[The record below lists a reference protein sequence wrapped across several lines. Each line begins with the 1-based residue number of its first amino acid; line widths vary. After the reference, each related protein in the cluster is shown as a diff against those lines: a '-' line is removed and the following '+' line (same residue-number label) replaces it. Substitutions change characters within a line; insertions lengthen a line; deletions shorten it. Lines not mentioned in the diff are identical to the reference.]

1 MKAKILITAAIFLPG
16 LSLAQPAGGASTAR
30 ISEVFVYPGGATVER
45 LATVA
50 AGAQQLRLNCL
61 PASFD
66 LDSMQVQADA
76 GIRVGDVSVQT
87 VERARAPECA
97 SSPLDTR
104 IRELEDQVAA
114 LDAENG
120 AQDLALAFLKSYGG
134 DASGKSATGTANI
147 AATTEALKRSGLDAL
162 QRQHQLLRRKQD
174 LELQLKPLLAERERS
189 VRANPQLRN
198 VLIRLSTAQ
207 GGAVRLSYRLSQAGW
222 TPVYRAYL
230 DTSKSQLRLERHA
243 QVAQSSGEDWTG
255 VKLRLSTVQPRLAS
269 SPPPLEPWTL
279 DIQPPVVAT
288 AGLRQRSMAFAAAP
302 APAEVL
308 SVMETKVV
316 EEAISPSSFD
326 VSVFQGAF
334 SAEFEVPGRVSVSSD
349 GQKVAFALGQ
359 SNLEAQVLRR
369 VQPQQDA
376 QAYLLAD
383 LARPEGSWPRGSL
396 QLFRDG
402 SFVGESELRLASDE
416 RLELFFGRD
425 ELLRVLV
432 EPEQRGGA
440 NAGFIG
446 NRAEQKLTRSYVLE
460 NLHKQPV
467 SVQVL
472 EASPVSRH
480 EDIRVQA
487 VFAPK
492 PTQDAW
498 KKQPG
503 VVAWLLPLAA
513 GQSQRITADYLISYP
528 KDVRINGLR

>member
-1 MKAKILITAAIFLPG
+1 MKAKILVAAAIFWPALPG
-16 LSLAQPAGGASTAR
+16 LGWAQAANATTADAASAAR
-30 ISEVFVYPGGATVER
+30 IREVLVYPGGATVER
-45 LATVA
+45 SATVA
-50 AGAQQLRLNCL
+50 AGAQQLRLSCL
-61 PASFD
+61 PAGFD
-66 LDSMQVQADA
+66 LNSLKVQADA
-76 GIRVGDVSVQT
+76 GIRLGEVSVQT

-97 SSPLDTR
+97 KSPLDQQ
-104 IRELEDQVAA
+104 IRELEDQIAA

-120 AQDLALAFLKSYGG
+120 AQDLALGYLKGFGG
-134 DASGKSATGTANI
+134 DASGKNAAPSAANI
-147 AATTEALKRSGLDAL
+147 PATIDALKRSGQGAL
-162 QRQHQLLRRKQD
+162 QRQHQLLRSKQD
-174 LELQLKPLLAERERS
+174 LELQLKPLLAERDR
-189 VRANPQLRN
+189 VLKANPRLRT
-198 VLIRLSTAQ
+198 VLIRLAAAQ
-207 GGAVRLSYRLSQAGW
+207 SGAVHLSYRLTQAGW

-243 QVAQSSGEDWTG
+243 QVAQSSGEDWSG
-255 VKLRLSTVQPRLAS
+255 VKLRLSTVQPSEAS
-269 SPPPLEPWTL
+269 SPQPLEPWTL
-279 DIQPPVVAT
+279 DIQPPVLAEKRV
-288 AGLRQRSMAFAAAP
+288 RYMAMPAP
-302 APAEVL
+302 APQEVMARIAQDAEV
-308 SVMETKVV
+308 
-316 EEAISPSSFD
+316 SFD

-359 SNLEAQVLRR
+359 SNLDAQVLRR

-425 ELLRVLV
+425 EQLRVLV
-432 EPEQRGGA
+432 EPEQRGAA

-446 NRAEQKLTRSYVLE
+446 NRAEQKLTRAYVLE

-467 SVQVL
+467 TVQVL

-480 EDIRVQA
+480 EDIRVQN
-487 VFAPK
+487 VFTPK
-492 PTQDAW
+492 PTQEAW

-503 VVAWLLPLAA
+503 AVLWQLPMAA
-513 GQSQRITADYLISYP
+513 GQTQRLTADYLISYP
-528 KDVRINGLR
+528 KDARVEGLR